1 MIDEPYLAD
10 LARQIGDDGAR
21 ETVEL
26 CLEDCPLR
34 ADGIRAAVTTT
45 DPIALR
51 AETHALA
58 GAAHAAGMMPL
69 AEAARALEAKAAR
82 GQVDAAAAADVL
94 TLLHASVSAARTWLG
109 RVPQADPATLA

>member
-1 MIDEPYLAD
+1 
-10 LARQIGDDGAR
+10 
-21 ETVEL
+21 
-26 CLEDCPLR
+26 
-34 ADGIRAAVTTT
+34 
-45 DPIALR
+45 
-51 AETHALA
+51 
-58 GAAHAAGMMPL
+58 MMPL